1 MKRKIKYTQSST
13 WSLNRLAEGNYST
26 LRLGD
31 FTFSLEPEQISWSR
45 YFVFVTIVANITF
58 SVPFLVDGIQ
68 VPYLDISLFHF
79 HNYSLII
86 WLLPITF
93 FLFGVVQLIPR
104 TYTNV
109 GYDQLF
115 RPLFFTT
122 LLQFICLNISVQA
135 GPGIIVMIGTLI
147 SSILLFIQ
155 VQKVL
160 NKSAVRMWLQVPF
173 SLYMAC
179 LSIITIAAIAGW
191 LRSMGYSGSS
201 IGEISFTIL
210 LIVFTSALGAYMT
223 FWKNDFAFPLV
234 IAWSNI
240 SLWTEHCQTY
250 TSISVVALS
259 LGIFMIWCSLV
270 NFIIYSKAATTSSSE
285 IPMLNH
291 FSHRTLA

>member
-1 MKRKIKYTQSST
+1 MKRKIKYIQSPIF
-13 WSLNRLAEGNYST
+13 SLHRLPQGNYNT

-31 FTFSLEPEQISWSR
+31 FTLSLEPEQISWSR
-45 YFVFVTIVANITF
+45 YFVFATIVANITF
-58 SVPFLVDGIQ
+58 SVPFLVDGIE

-122 LLQFICLNISVQA
+122 LLQFICLNISVHA
-135 GPGIIVMIGTLI
+135 VPGIILMIGTLI
-147 SSILLFIQ
+147 SSILLFHQ
-155 VQKVL
+155 VQKVVS
-160 NKSAVRMWLQVPF
+160 KSAVRMWLQVPF

-179 LSIITIAAIAGW
+179 LSIVTISALAGW
-191 LRSMGYSGSS
+191 LRSMGYTGSS
-201 IGEISFTIL
+201 ISEISFTIL
-210 LIVFTSALGAYMT
+210 ILIFTAVLGAYMT
-223 FWKNDFAFPLV
+223 FWKKDFAFPLV

-240 SLWTEHCQTY
+240 SLWTEHCQAY

-270 NFIIYSKAATTSSSE
+270 NFVIYCKAATPSSSE